1 MVSQPTMSQNT
12 NNKQEITISPPD
24 SNGLSISQPSNYS
37 NIRGQSRVLTEV
49 EVKSIEINR
58 LKALLRRQDKIIEEQ
73 TIENGKLTD
82 KLHEVES
89 VVLDLTGKAI
99 RIKNITRVGML

>member
-1 MVSQPTMSQNT
+1 MVSQPTMSQNS
-12 NNKQEITISPPD
+12 NNKTEITISPPD
-24 SNGLSISQPSNYS
+24 ANGLSISQPSNYS
-37 NIRGQSRVLTEV
+37 NMRGQSRVLTEV
-49 EVKSIEINR
+49 EVKTIEINR

-89 VVLDLTGKAI
+89 LVLDLTTK
-99 RIKNITRVGML
+99 RSKVLNNLD